1 VKILSTFFITLILSS
16 CVKLYEFEI
25 SSPCQKIMSNNPN
38 EPIVTTVAGSGISGY
53 KDGSSNE
60 AKFSSLHDMA
70 IDKEGNIY
78 ALDNSGIRK
87 INKNGYVSTFV
98 KKESISKLGSEYYSN
113 IEIDNSNNI
122 YLIYGSHS
130 ILKINPNGE
139 LTIFAGNPTINGD
152 SDGKGT
158 NARFYSIYD
167 IVIDKEDNIFVTD
180 RGNDRVRKINKSGEV
195 TTLAGSDSSDL
206 KDKTDLNSKIIRPQE
221 IKIDSENNIILKDDF
236 AIRKISNGVIST
248 IKQLIVINELTK
260 KRINVDEFNEY
271 TKSIFG
277 TNDDKGNNYYIS
289 NNRIKKMTSDGKISD
304 FAGVGTGCIDGSVSK
319 AKFNAPSKIIYNN
332 GVLYILDLGSN
343 RVRKIKI

>member
-1 VKILSTFFITLILSS
+1 MKILSTFFLALVLSS
-16 CVKLYEFEI
+16 CVKIYEFEI
-25 SSPCQKIMSNNPN
+25 SSPCEKIMSNNPN
-38 EPIVTTVAGSGISGY
+38 EPIVTTVAGSGIFGY

-60 AKFSSLHDMA
+60 AQFSHLNDMA
-70 IDKEGNIY
+70 IDKEENIY
-78 ALDNSGIRK
+78 VLDNSGIRK

-98 KKESISKLGSEYYSN
+98 KKESFLKLGSEFYSD

-139 LTIFAGNPTINGD
+139 LTIFAGNPKINGF
-152 SDGKGT
+152 SDGNGI
-158 NARFYSIYD
+158 NARFNSIYD
-167 IVIDKEDNIFVTD
+167 MAIDKEGNIFVTD
-180 RGNDRVRKINKSGEV
+180 TGNDRVRKINKSGEV

-206 KDKTDLNSKIIRPQE
+206 KDKNDLNSKLIRPQE

-248 IKQLIVINELTK
+248 IKNFMNINDI
-260 KRINVDEFNEY
+260 RDYIQ
-271 TKSIFG
+271 SIFG
-277 TNDDKGNNYYIS
+277 TNDDKGNTYYIS
-289 NNRIKKMTSDGKISD
+289 NNKIKKMTNDGKTSD

-319 AKFNAPSKIIYNN
+319 SKFNYPSKIIYNN
-332 GVLYILDLGSN
+332 GVLYILDSGSN